1 MADKLPSYLTPVTP
15 DLPEYLKPVEQAPII
30 PPWAS
35 TLAQNRKQD
44 PQMLKGLAAGVIQD
58 LIGVANTPH
67 NFINNIPAAFPTQTG
82 EQAVG
87 LQNPSFGARRAEDVG
102 QGIPYLLG
110 EEFLAAKGL
119 IKGASELPAL
129 GKLIRNA
136 EVGGAFGATQSDNPY
151 LGGIEGAAINAILPP
166 GIGAVVKGVPKAV
179 RGLMDLR
186 LQKQLPYAKPAL
198 EENIA
203 GYVKPEE
210 NIGVKLREE
219 LFNKGKENYQGAKKE
234 NKGLWNQLNQE
245 TANTAT
251 PFEPKSYHES
261 LTKRINELR
270 SGSEGQEPLET
281 AAADAIG
288 YLQKYM
294 DPNRARLE
302 SLQDAVKHGKAL
314 NEDFRKEF
322 RPNSNVPMSQSELDA
337 IKYAKGSFKEAV
349 SEQLNKPEL
358 EKLKKLWES
367 ANQSTQNL
375 KETFEQ
381 SISGKGKLG
390 TSTFSRLANIAEG
403 KVDPTGIVR
412 EYLPKKG
419 EQGTTRF
426 EQLEKITG
434 DPKLTKQVLMDEIF
448 GKAVTGKHL
457 DAPKFLDRYT
467 ELSDKQKDY
476 FFPSTYRKQMDA
488 LAELTAREKGKGMK
502 SGFWYHTVPAI
513 IGSLLGKTIGE
524 GWVEGGLVGYGAGKV
539 AEHGLNKFYEN
550 PENLS
555 KAVDQILTKEK
566 PGAPRGVSNEV
577 LDYVT
582 KGLPAVTTVPLV
594 NALGGQ

>member
-1 MADKLPSYLTPVTP
+1 MAQ
-15 DLPEYLKPVEQAPII
+15 DLKQYFKPESDLSAYFKPEQPGENSVSQ
-30 PPWAS
+30 WGS
-35 TLAQNRKQD
+35 TLAGQRKQD
-44 PQMLKGLAAGVIQD
+44 PQMLKGLAAGVVQD
-58 LIGVANTPH
+58 VIGLGNTPH
-67 NFINNIPAAFPTQTG
+67 KFINNIPAAFPTQTG

-102 QGIPYLLG
+102 QALPYILG
-110 EEFLAAKGL
+110 EKLLAAKGL

-129 GKLIRNA
+129 GKALRNF
-136 EVGGAFGATQSDNPY
+136 ETGAAYGATQSDNPY
-151 LGGIEGAAINAILPP
+151 AGGIEGGLINAILPP
-166 GIGAVVKGVPKAV
+166 GIGAIVKGVPKAV

-203 GYVKPEE
+203 GLVKPEG
-210 NIGVKLREE
+210 NIGVALREQ

-234 NKGLWNQLNQE
+234 SANVWNQLREEAATNP
-245 TANTAT
+245 T
-251 PFEPKSYHES
+251 PFQREKYNNLLS
-261 LTKRINELR
+261 KRIEELR
-270 SGSEGQEPLET
+270 RGSEGQEPLEQ
-281 AAADAIG
+281 AAAQSIG
-288 YLQKYM
+288 YLEKYKN
-294 DPNRARLE
+294 PEKTRLE
-302 SLQDAVKHGKAL
+302 TFEDAVKHNKAL
-314 NEDFRKEF
+314 NVDYRNEMN
-322 RPNSNVPMSQSELDA
+322 PNTNQPLTQHELDA
-337 IKYAKGSFKEAV
+337 IKYAKGSFKEAIA
-349 SEQLNKPEL
+349 EQLNKPEM
-358 EKLKKLWES
+358 ENLKNLWEN

-381 SISGKGKLG
+381 SLTSKGKLG
-390 TSTFSRLANIAEG
+390 KSTFSRLASLDNE
-403 KVDPTGIVR
+403 KVDPTAFVR
-412 EYLPKKG
+412 EYLPQKG
-419 EQGTTRF
+419 EQGTKRF

-457 DAPKFLDRYT
+457 DGSKFLDRYT

-476 FFPSTYRKQMDA
+476 LFPSTYRKQMDA
-488 LAELTAREKGKGMK
+488 LAELSAREKGTGTK
-502 SGFWYHTVPAI
+502 SGFWYHTIPAI
-513 IGSLLGKTIGE
+513 IGSLLGKTMGE
-524 GWVEGGLVGYGAGKV
+524 SWLEGGVMGYGAGKI